1 MHYNTC
7 RGPGVNS
14 AKNRNF
20 KIRSVDGFG
29 LDERAR
35 FLAGF
40 QEGYKGSQDFW
51 VGG

>member
-1 MHYNTC
+1 MHFNTC

-14 AKNRNF
+14 PKIRIS

-35 FLAGF
+35 FLTGLW
-40 QEGYKGSQDFW
+40 EGYKGSQDFG